1 MGASTMNGQPP
12 PLPPGFVLDAQPQAR
27 PAQRQSAGAPPSLPP
42 GFVLDGQDQG
52 ESWSPNDAPPAQTV
66 DPRSIPTKGA
76 IEPYDPSMAE
86 EVGNRLYD
94 SARAAGLPASR
105 MRRDAQGLDAF
116 VRGAADVPTWG
127 LADEI
132 AAAAGAV
139 TGVGGKFGDYDGN
152 LNVQRAI
159 DERDEQLNPVLRTAG
174 QVVGGALGATA
185 LSRNGLSFAT
195 KAAQEGRGWLA
206 RMLAGAKDGAI
217 QGAGYGAGSGEGVQ
231 DRLEQAGRNLGPGA
245 LVGGGAEAAATAIGK
260 GVTRLFRG
268 AGDNAPAVANVAE
281 AEKFGIPLSR
291 AQATQSVPQ
300 TAIEDQLRSQGAMK
314 SFDDAQREAV
324 NASIGNVQER
334 LAGRQPV
341 IPTASAAYE
350 RVPDALRGVRDRT
363 KAEAQAGYNA
373 SVNDPN
379 VLVDG
384 GAVSDI
390 PAYIKRSLDDA
401 NILIDPMYHQGASR
415 ALQFVE
421 DFIGRVPKV
430 GGDVKSV
437 QAQLKWVENL
447 RSSLGK
453 NFAPIGQDAPALMAI
468 KNAINDWTDE
478 VFEKGL
484 VSASDDVL
492 DALKQGRAKWSEYMG
507 MVQPR
512 SKTGGKLNP
521 QYEAQAAV
529 RRIMDKEYSPEEIGR
544 HLFGTSVVAPKNNSF
559 MTAQLLRKQLG
570 PDSAEWSS
578 IRQSFWLRATR
589 AADEAMNPARIAK
602 NIEGLLKGDGKG
614 VAHVLYSEGERQM
627 MQSYA
632 GVMRMLTPLKAGIN
646 GSNTANRLMPQL
658 RTYASKIMGAL
669 SGGSGMY
676 YGLDPLSSI
685 GIGAVATNLGDV
697 GGAIVNASRASAATR
712 APIPRAPSATGGAL
726 LRGSAMPATPAAAD
740 MLYGSRVR

>member
-1 MGASTMNGQPP
+1 MERQRMGASTMNGQPP

-492 DALKQGRAKWSEYMG
+492 DALKQGSR
-507 MVQPR
+507 Q
-512 SKTGGKLNP
+512 
-521 QYEAQAAV
+521 
-529 RRIMDKEYSPEEIGR
+529 
-544 HLFGTSVVAPKNNSF
+544 VV
-559 MTAQLLRKQLG
+559 
-570 PDSAEWSS
+570 
-578 IRQSFWLRATR
+578 
-589 AADEAMNPARIAK
+589 
-602 NIEGLLKGDGKG
+602 
-614 VAHVLYSEGERQM
+614 
-627 MQSYA
+627 
-632 GVMRMLTPLKAGIN
+632 GIH
-646 GSNTANRLMPQL
+646 GH
-658 RTYASKIMGAL
+658 G
-669 SGGSGMY
+669 
-676 YGLDPLSSI
+676 
-685 GIGAVATNLGDV
+685 
-697 GGAIVNASRASAATR
+697 AATVKNR
-712 APIPRAPSATGGAL
+712 RQAQSA
-726 LRGSAMPATPAAAD
+726 
-740 MLYGSRVR
+740 V